1 MPFFLIAAAATIVG
15 TPANIDQVINRAPA
29 GATIELAPGDYGKI
43 SIKGKAW
50 SKPVTLDLKQGAK
63 ATLEVINSKGVRV
76 TGGTFG
82 LTGTGY
88 AINVR
93 NSQNVGFAN
102 LLIKN
107 AQRGI
112 VIAQSQDVTV
122 SHADIVNMTID
133 GINIGSSQ
141 RVTVTDS
148 SCRDFNTGEAHPDCI
163 QLWSH
168 PQRGVTQDVTLL
180 RNRSDGNMQ
189 GFTAF
194 NHVRKGVD
202 DGGFDRV
209 TIADN
214 WVRAYRPNG
223 VAVYD
228 CRNCRIENNKAVT
241 PKGAKHNVQ
250 VRVTR
255 CSDCAVGGN
264 ENGKRE
270 K

>member
-1 MPFFLIAAAATIVG
+1 MPFFLIAAAATIAG
-15 TPANIDQVINRAPA
+15 TPANIEQVINRAPA

-50 SKPVTLDLKQGAK
+50 AKPITLNLKPGAQ

-76 TGGTFG
+76 SGGTFG
-82 LTGTGY
+82 LIDKGY
-88 AINVR
+88 AIHVR

-112 VIAQSQDVTV
+112 VIAESQDVTV
-122 SHADIVNMTID
+122 SRADMVNLTID
-133 GINIGSSQ
+133 GINIASSQ
-141 RVTVTDS
+141 RVSVTDS
-148 SCRDFNTGEAHPDCI
+148 ICREFNTGKAHPDCI
-163 QLWSH
+163 QLWSS
-168 PQRGVTQDVTLL
+168 PKGGVTQDVTLL

-194 NHVRKGVD
+194 NHVRNGID
-202 DGGFDRV
+202 DGGFDRI
-209 TIADN
+209 TMADN
-214 WVRAYRPNG
+214 WVRGDYPNG

-241 PKGAKHNVQ
+241 PKKAKYNVQ
-250 VRVTR
+250 VRVIR
-255 CSDCAVGGN
+255 CSDCTVAGN